1 MVLMVLDHVREFFSD
16 ALISPGDLVW
26 TTPGLFLTRW
36 ITHFCAPAF
45 VFLAG
50 TGVFLAATRGKTRPE
65 LTRFLLTRGF
75 WLIFLEV
82 TVVRLGMTFNLDYRY
97 IPAGVLWA
105 IGWSMVSLAGLI
117 WLPKPLVLG
126 FGVALLPVI
135 ICSTTSSRSHS
146 AGWVGSGRCS
156 TSRGASSCSEVIPSR
171 CSTR

>member
-1 MVLMVLDHVREFFSD
+1 MPPFPPEPRPGSRSVDLTRGLVMVLMVLDHVREYFSD
-16 ALISPGDLVW
+16 ARISPGDLAR

-65 LTRFLLTRGF
+65 LSRFLLTRGF

-105 IGWSMVSLAGLI
+105 IGWSMVMPGGPDLVPEAARPGLRRR
-117 WLPKPLVLG
+117 
-126 FGVALLPVI
+126 ADR
-135 ICSTTSSRSHS
+135 RS
-146 AGWVGSGRCS
+146 
-156 TSRGASSCSEVIPSR
+156 
-171 CSTR
+171 